1 MGKHSNRLNRLLS
14 ALLAVMMIATPF
26 LGLNVFAATTGT
38 TYYVSTTGNDA
49 NTGTTATSALKTF
62 KKALEKAV
70 AGDTILAKG
79 GTYSEKIV
87 VSKSGTAG
95 APITIKNAPGETPVL
110 DGTGMTPTWDGMVT
124 IENKSNVTIEGFEI
138 RNYKA
143 TKSSSVPMGISV
155 YGAGANIQ
163 LLNNRIHAIENPT
176 GNAHGIRVFGTNG
189 STPVSNIVVNGNH
202 IYNCKLGQ
210 SEALVLNGNVD
221 GFKVNYNVVHDN
233 DNIGIDF
240 IGYEGTAPAND
251 NTRNGE
257 CVGNTVY
264 NISSAGNPTYGGDA
278 CAGGIYVDGGMNILI
293 DRNTVKN
300 CDIGIE
306 VATERGPMTRN
317 ITVTNNLVT
326 DCKPQAGISFGS
338 AGDSAGGG
346 VEYLKVF
353 GNTLYNNSASIQIQN
368 ADSSTNLIKGNIFR
382 GETAIEGKVGSNV
395 FASNI
400 TADPLFANAAAGN
413 FQLQAGSPAVD
424 AGAEA
429 IGSLDLAGNPRVS
442 GARVDAGAFEHQQGS
457 TTATAPTTTTTTQP
471 TATTTTTT
479 ATSTQPATTISNE
492 DTSSSSEDTYI
503 SRRAW
508 DSRRT
513 TDSSEDMASSTDS
526 VAVATSS
533 ESGLASITSSPMTA
547 TNSLD
552 SVAVVLGDSPVEFD
566 ADMGTPFIDSNSRTL
581 VPFRA
586 VLEKYGC
593 RVQWKATEKIAVAK
607 MNGIEVQVPIG
618 ESYVL
623 VNGVKKINDT
633 TAQIKEGRTY
643 LPIRIVL
650 ESFGAS
656 VSWDASTKTV
666 LVD

>member
-1 MGKHSNRLNRLLS
+1 MEKHSNRLKRLLS
-14 ALLAVMMIATPF
+14 ALLAVMMIATP
-26 LGLNVFAATTGT
+26 LVGYKVFAATTGT
-38 TYYVSTTGNDA
+38 TYYVSTTGDDA

-382 GETAIEGKVGSNV
+382 GGTAIEGKVGSNV

-413 FQLQAGSPAVD
+413 FQLQAGSPAID

-442 GARVDAGAFEHQQGS
+442 GARVDAGAFEHQQG
-457 TTATAPTTTTTTQP
+457 TATPPQ
-471 TATTTTTT
+471 
-479 ATSTQPATTISNE
+479 
-492 DTSSSSEDTYI
+492 
-503 SRRAW
+503 
-508 DSRRT
+508 
-513 TDSSEDMASSTDS
+513 
-526 VAVATSS
+526 AVS
-533 ESGLASITSSPMTA
+533 
-547 TNSLD
+547 
-552 SVAVVLGDSPVEFD
+552 VVLRNVPIAFD
-566 ADMGTPFIDSNSRTL
+566 ANTGIPFIDANARTQ
-581 VPFRA
+581 VPFRV

-593 RVQWKATEKIAVAK
+593 TVEWNATAKIAIARK
-607 MNGIEVQVPIG
+607 DGIEVQVPIG
-618 ESYVL
+618 KSYVL
-623 VNGVKKINDT
+623 VNGTAKQNDT
-633 TAQIKEGRTY
+633 AALIKDGRTY
-643 LPIRIVL
+643 IPIRVVL
-650 ESFGAS
+650 ESFGAK
-656 VSWDASTKTV
+656 VSWNPTTKTV
-666 LVD
+666 IVD